1 MPIVDLTQHP
11 VKPTEFGRWQQLN
24 GPLGVEAFGMN
35 AIVCEPGEA
44 FDIEH
49 DEADTGHQEVYVVV
63 SGRAEFAIGDQRVE
77 AGPGTVVSA
86 PDPSVTRSYRA
97 IEPDTRIVCIGAPLV
112 AKGAY
117 GEWIDQAGVH
127 GVNR

>member
-1 MPIVDLTQHP
+1 MPLVDLTHHP

-49 DEADTGHQEVYVVV
+49 DEADTGHQ
-63 SGRAEFAIGDQRVE
+63 RIE
-77 AGPGTVVSA
+77 AAPGTVVSA
-86 PDPSVTRSYRA
+86 PDPSQTRSYRA
-97 IEPDTRIVCIGAPLV
+97 LAADTRIVCIGAPVV
-112 AKGAY
+112 AQGAY
-117 GEWIDQAGVH
+117 GAWIDEAATSA
-127 GVNR
+127 